1 MRHIRT
7 YLIAVVALGVA
18 AGAFAQAQA
27 TSPKPADP
35 KAKEAPKAA
44 AQPATPNQKPA
55 TPAKPAVTP
64 PAKPGVTSPPVP
76 ADAVTP
82 PTDYV
87 IGPDDVLAVLFWR
100 EKDLSVEQVAVRPD
114 GKITLPLLNDV
125 QAAGLTPDQ
134 LREAVQKAAAQY
146 VEDPNATIVVRQ
158 INSRRF
164 FVTGQVGKPGP
175 YPLGGP
181 LTVLQ
186 ALSLAGGTVEF
197 AKTDKIIIMRTTG
210 AKTETL
216 KFNYKDVMKGKNLQQ
231 NILLKPGDTILVP

>member
-7 YLIAVVALGVA
+7 SLIAFVALGVA
-18 AGAFAQAQA
+18 AGAFAQAPA
-27 TSPKPADP
+27 PKPADT
-35 KAKEAPKAA
+35 KAKDAPKAA
-44 AQPATPNQKPA
+44 AQPAKPNQKPS
-55 TPAKPAVTP
+55 TPAKPAVTA
-64 PAKPGVTSPPVP
+64 PAKPAVTPVPVP

-82 PTDYV
+82 PADYV

-114 GKITLPLLNDV
+114 GKITLPLLNDI
-125 QAAGLTPDQ
+125 QASGLTPDQ
-134 LREAVQKAAAQY
+134 LREAVQKAASQF

-231 NILLKPGDTILVP
+231 NIQLRPGDTILVP